1 MSLDSTETF
10 SNVMDD
16 TSKNETKLLGPE
28 GGMYPRQRTFSSWC
42 YLFVPRVKVENVIE
56 RLEKKFNIFVHKQVF
71 YKKEKGHIYKEEKP
85 TVSGLLFIQGE
96 ACVIQ
101 EYLIKNYFG
110 LYLVH
115 DCSTGK
121 IAVIPDS
128 VMQPFIK
135 LSSLDVH
142 RIRFMPHSLDYYAA
156 GHTLVRIT
164 SGILEG
170 MEGYQ
175 VRIAK
180 DRCLITSIG
189 GITVAIGKVNKE
201 SFENIDQ
208 YVLQRREE
216 QHEESLV
223 RDVELTPVQ
232 SEINKC
238 FFHPQNQLDVVAI
251 AGCLHSWIIKARMYI
266 RAEKLS
272 EAAEIALFLLEEVG
286 NRFHSI
292 YDSPKIGTFK
302 ELTHVCAEAAR
313 ILSDVIAHSHAS
325 EDLVQYVETQ
335 IQSIAVRYPFL
346 PIDR

>member
-10 SNVMDD
+10 SNVMED
-16 TSKNETKLLGPE
+16 TSKNETKLLGSE
-28 GGMYPRQRTFSSWC
+28 GGIRPRQKIFSSWS
-42 YLFVPRVKVENVIE
+42 YLFVHHTKVENVTQK
-56 RLEKKFNIFVHKQVF
+56 LKKKFNVFVHKRIL
-71 YKKEKGHIYKEEKP
+71 YKKEKGRIYKEEKP
-85 TVSGLLFIQGE
+85 TISGLLFIQGNPC
-96 ACVIQ
+96 AIQ
-101 EYLIKNYFG
+101 EFLAQNYFG

-135 LSSLDVH
+135 LSGLDVH

-164 SGILEG
+164 SGILAG

-208 YVLQRREE
+208 YIRQRRDE
-216 QHEESLV
+216 QREESLV

-251 AGCLHSWIIKARMYI
+251 AGCLHSWIVKARMHI

-292 YDSPKIGTFK
+292 YDSPQIGSFK
-302 ELTHVCAEAAR
+302 ELTNVCAEASC
-313 ILSDVIAHSHAS
+313 ILSDVVTHSRVS

-346 PIDR
+346 PVDR

>member
-10 SNVMDD
+10 SNVMKD
-16 TSKNETKLLGPE
+16 TPKNETKLLGPE
-28 GGMYPRQRTFSSWC
+28 GEMYPRQKTFSSWC
-42 YLFVPRVKVENVIE
+42 YLFVHHTKVESVTEKLE
-56 RLEKKFNIFVHKQVF
+56 RKFNVFVHKRIR
-71 YKKEKGHIYKEEKP
+71 YKQEKGHIYKEEKP
-85 TVSGLLFIQGE
+85 TISGLLFIQGE
-96 ACVIQ
+96 PCVIQ
-101 EYLIKNYFG
+101 KYLTQNYFG

-128 VMQPFIK
+128 MMQPFMQ
-135 LSSLDVH
+135 LSRLDAH
-142 RIRFMPHSLDYYAA
+142 RIRFMPHSLDYYAE

-164 SGILEG
+164 SGILAG

-180 DRCLITSIG
+180 DRCLVTSIG
-189 GITVAIGKVNKE
+189 GITIAIGKVNKE

-208 YVLQRREE
+208 YIRQRREE
-216 QHEESLV
+216 QHEDSLV

-238 FFHPQNQLDVVAI
+238 FFHPQNQLDVLAI
-251 AGCLHSWIIKARMYI
+251 AGCLHSWLIKARMYN
-266 RAEKLS
+266 RTEKLL

-292 YDSPKIGTFK
+292 YDSPKIGSFK
-302 ELTHVCAEAAR
+302 ELTQVCTEAVDV
-313 ILSDVIAHSHAS
+313 LSETVIHPQIS
-325 EDLVQYVETQ
+325 DKLVLHIETQ
-335 IQSIAVRYPFL
+335 LQSLAIRYPFL
-346 PIDR
+346 PIER

>member
-10 SNVMDD
+10 SNVMED
-16 TSKNETKLLGPE
+16 TPKNETKLLGPE
-28 GGMYPRQRTFSSWC
+28 GEIYPRQKTFSSWC
-42 YLFVPRVKVENVIE
+42 YLFVHHTKVENVTQK
-56 RLEKKFNIFVHKQVF
+56 LEKKFNVFVHKRIL
-71 YKKEKGHIYKEEKP
+71 YKKEKGHIYQEEKP
-85 TVSGLLFIQGE
+85 TITGLVFIQGE
-96 ACVIQ
+96 PCVIQ
-101 EYLIKNYFG
+101 EYLSQNYFG
-110 LYLVH
+110 LYLVN

-128 VMQPFIK
+128 VMQPFMQ
-135 LSSLDVH
+135 LSRLDAH
-142 RIRFMPHSLDYYAA
+142 RIRFMPHSLDYYAE

-164 SGILEG
+164 SGILAG

-201 SFENIDQ
+201 SFESIDQ
-208 YVLQRREE
+208 YIRQRREE
-216 QHEESLV
+216 QNEESLV

-238 FFHPQNQLDVVAI
+238 FFHPKNQLDVVAI
-251 AGCLHSWIIKARMYI
+251 AGCLHSWIIKARMHI
-266 RAEKLS
+266 RTEKLS

-292 YDSPKIGTFK
+292 YDSPQIGSFK
-302 ELTHVCAEAAR
+302 ELTYVCAEASC
-313 ILSDVIAHSHAS
+313 ILSDVVTHSHAS
-325 EDLVQYVETQ
+325 EDLVQYIETQ
-335 IQSIAVRYPFL
+335 IQSITVRYPFL
-346 PIDR
+346 PLDR